1 MQRRR
6 SRRNRD
12 RVLDLAGARDLG
24 LELGDLRAHR
34 ELPGGEHLGDLGQLV
49 GADVGPG

>member
-1 MQRRR
+1 
-6 SRRNRD
+6 
-12 RVLDLAGARDLG
+12 VLDLARARNLG

-34 ELPGGEHLGDLGQLV
+34 ELPRGEHLGDLGQLV